1 MNKQAWIFAAVFST
15 LLAFAWMG
23 FEIFQRNRAAQALTR
38 ELEALRADA
47 HAAAEVASGL
57 ESKLAETQDRLQRLE
72 AEKVSIERE
81 QEGLQERMKAALES
95 RDVAI
100 TELEG
105 RLTVNILDRI
115 LFDSGEA
122 ALKPEGEEVL
132 QRIATVL
139 ASFPRRRVY
148 VVGHTDNVP
157 IRPHPWSRYAT
168 NWELSAARATAAVR
182 FLHERAGVD
191 PHRLGALGHG
201 EFQPA
206 ADNSTV
212 EGRAQNRRIA
222 VVILPEEFNVSDTAA
237 PPPVAPVSTA
247 AE

>member
-1 MNKQAWIFAAVFST
+1 MNKQAWIFAAVFSS

-23 FEIFQRNRAAQALTR
+23 FEIRQRNRAAQALAR
-38 ELEALRADA
+38 ELEALRVDA
-47 HAAAEVASGL
+47 QSAAEAASGL
-57 ESKLAETQDRLQRLE
+57 ASKLAEAQERLQRLE
-72 AEKVSIERE
+72 AEKASIERE
-81 QEGLQERMKAALES
+81 QHGLQERMKAALES

-139 ASFPRRRVY
+139 AQFPRRRVY

-157 IRPHPWSRYAT
+157 IRPNPWSRYPT

-201 EFQPA
+201 EFQPV
-206 ADNSTV
+206 ADNATP

-237 PPPVAPVSTA
+237 PAPVAPVSNA